1 MQEAIEAGRLLK
13 AHGFQF
19 DLVYT
24 SWLSRAVATA
34 WHVLDEMDLL
44 WLPIVKTWY
53 VIVLFSVPFVWALSN
68 RFFLRLRVSVL
79 LLLYD
84 SFLTI
89 YLFAL
94 LGD

>member
-1 MQEAIEAGRLLK
+1 MSRGFVFLPTYTLLPSCYGFGFHREAGQLLR

-44 WLPIVKTWY
+44 WLPIVKTWRLNERKSSLVGLSTRRS
-53 VIVLFSVPFVWALSN
+53 VI
-68 RFFLRLRVSVL
+68 
-79 LLLYD
+79 
-84 SFLTI
+84 
-89 YLFAL
+89 
-94 LGD
+94 G